1 MIYIALPL
9 TLLLYALTKKM
20 YAFRRIP
27 LLNPVLIPCILIII
41 LLISADLSLEDY
53 QTGTSALTFLLEP
66 SIVALAIPLYLQFK
80 EIKKQAVL
88 ILLCCLLSV
97 FISVTSAVFI
107 CHFLG
112 IDRMIAYALTTR
124 SITTPLAISAT
135 TELGGIPSIAVA
147 IVCIAGICGAVMG
160 FPLMKRL
167 KITDPRAQGLAIGS
181 CSHAVGTSSAQEYG
195 VVQGSYSSLALIL
208 CGIITS
214 VVAPPYIIF
223 LYSLLD

>member
-88 ILLCCLLSV
+88 ILLCCL
-97 FISVTSAVFI
+97 
-107 CHFLG
+107 G

-135 TELGGIPSIAVA
+135 NELGGIPSIAVA

>member
-97 FISVTSAVFI
+97 FISVSSAVFI

-135 TELGGIPSIAVA
+135 NELGGIPSIAVA

-167 KITDPRAQGLAIGS
+167 TEMQREQGRRIVVFLGAPIGS
-181 CSHAVGTSSAQEYG
+181 GKSVTASFLEKLSNGNNAQI
-195 VVQGSYSSLALIL
+195 S
-208 CGIITS
+208 
-214 VVAPPYIIF
+214 
-223 LYSLLD
+223 

>member
-1 MIYIALPL
+1 
-9 TLLLYALTKKM
+9 
-20 YAFRRIP
+20 
-27 LLNPVLIPCILIII
+27 
-41 LLISADLSLEDY
+41 
-53 QTGTSALTFLLEP
+53 
-66 SIVALAIPLYLQFK
+66 
-80 EIKKQAVL
+80 
-88 ILLCCLLSV
+88 
-97 FISVTSAVFI
+97 
-107 CHFLG
+107 
-112 IDRMIAYALTTR
+112 MIAYALTTR

-135 TELGGIPSIAVA
+135 NELGGIPSIAVA